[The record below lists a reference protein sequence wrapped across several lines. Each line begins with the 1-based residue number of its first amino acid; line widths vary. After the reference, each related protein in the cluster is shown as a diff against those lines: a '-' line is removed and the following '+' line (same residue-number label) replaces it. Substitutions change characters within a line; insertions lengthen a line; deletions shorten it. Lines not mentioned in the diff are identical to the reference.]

1 MQEVHPVL
9 PSLHITM
16 TPEQLDSILT
26 DPDNKIPAYVLLT
39 DANGDTLYEGN
50 LAHIKT
56 RGNNTWYEKK
66 KPFAIKFPKKQTLF
80 GLERSK
86 SFVLLANAGDESHIR
101 NAIALDLA
109 RAMGIPATRYA
120 YLTLYINDNYWGL
133 YQMTNKVDIGKDAL
147 NITDLEKLNK
157 LANPKPLDEYEWYG
171 KGRKRRIIQRKG
183 VLLDNDPDDI
193 TGGYLIDNSGPA
205 YDKSVSGFASV
216 AGDHIQIRSPKH
228 ASPREVEYIAELYDE
243 MECAVHASDA
253 IHPETGKHYS
263 EYLDVE
269 SFARYYLLNE
279 VLLNWDGGW
288 ASFLMYKETD
298 TIDTRF
304 YAGPAWDYDRTLNN
318 LRFQR
323 KFFVSPNELYVNEQK
338 GMKGLV
344 YSEGLM
350 HFLCQHEDFL
360 QAIISYYLNEV
371 SPIFHQY
378 LEDHSFD
385 SLVSLLSYEA
395 DQDNKKYKNRYS
407 VDYESAVK
415 RATDFLQKRVTFF
428 DWYYSSTED
437 QRVAVI
443 FKKDNG
449 MYRKFYYPLGEAIY
463 APQLEIQ
470 YNRTQIYELFYQ
482 GTDSLVPDGTVF
494 HSAQTLELRQ
504 REPTKREVQIR
515 RIKKKLRKIGLDF

>member
-1 MQEVHPVL
+1 
-9 PSLHITM
+9 
-16 TPEQLDSILT
+16 
-26 DPDNKIPAYVLLT
+26 
-39 DANGDTLYEGN
+39 
-50 LAHIKT
+50 
-56 RGNNTWYEKK
+56 
-66 KPFAIKFPKKQTLF
+66 
-80 GLERSK
+80 
-86 SFVLLANAGDESHIR
+86 
-101 NAIALDLA
+101 
-109 RAMGIPATRYA
+109 
-120 YLTLYINDNYWGL
+120 
-133 YQMTNKVDIGKDAL
+133 
-147 NITDLEKLNK
+147 
-157 LANPKPLDEYEWYG
+157 
-171 KGRKRRIIQRKG
+171 
-183 VLLDNDPDDI
+183 
-193 TGGYLIDNSGPA
+193 
-205 YDKSVSGFASV
+205 
-216 AGDHIQIRSPKH
+216 
-228 ASPREVEYIAELYDE
+228 
-243 MECAVHASDA
+243 
-253 IHPETGKHYS
+253 
-263 EYLDVE
+263 
-269 SFARYYLLNE
+269 
-279 VLLNWDGGW
+279 
-288 ASFLMYKETD
+288 
-298 TIDTRF
+298 
-304 YAGPAWDYDRTLNN
+304 
-318 LRFQR
+318 
-323 KFFVSPNELYVNEQK
+323 
-338 GMKGLV
+338 
-344 YSEGLM
+344 M